1 MLHWEP
7 LRTSDTYEVLALYGT
22 NGLSEEH
29 LKAVSALKDL
39 SEVILFLDGDP
50 AGKKAVEIHSQTL
63 KALMPDIKVSH
74 VETPE
79 NEDINSLLQG
89 HSTDIFIHL
98 IENRKA
104 FFFSNEKE
112 KVSAPTAAAPETAS
126 TQQSDKAIQQ
136 PGKTRFETSNP
147 NNLVYKGT
155 GAQYSIRGGI
165 KGGLESLKVSI
176 QINPSG
182 GANGQDYRS
191 KVSVG
196 SYFSFGRPLDDETNT
211 MPSDLVLA
219 SQTALR

>member
-1 MLHWEP
+1 VIDAASLMLHWEP

-112 KVSAPTAAAPETAS
+112 KVSAPTAAAPPAT
-126 TQQSDKAIQQ
+126 
-136 PGKTRFETSNP
+136 
-147 NNLVYKGT
+147 
-155 GAQYSIRGGI
+155 
-165 KGGLESLKVSI
+165 
-176 QINPSG
+176 PS
-182 GANGQDYRS
+182 Y
-191 KVSVG
+191 
-196 SYFSFGRPLDDETNT
+196 PH
-211 MPSDLVLA
+211 
-219 SQTALR
+219 